1 MKLLILAGVHGDEP
15 AAVEAA
21 RRLARL
27 FRDSEEVEVVPEAN
41 PEACFA
47 GTRLSPSDGKDLNR
61 CFPGNEEG
69 TSTERLAFRL
79 FQKVLEAEVV
89 VDLHTPSMGRAYL
102 PHARLRV
109 DSPKLREL
117 CSYAGMDYATL
128 DVPEQGMLQVE
139 ASQRGIPVLTLE
151 AGEGGK
157 AGEET
162 VNALVE
168 AVLGVARSLG
178 VAEGEAAR
186 GEVRFVKRE
195 RILSDASGKLK
206 MKVAL
211 GDKVRL
217 GTIVAKVGKTRI
229 KSHVNGIV
237 LGVSSQ
243 EYVEEN
249 EFVAS
254 IGVEVQ
260 HEL

>member
-47 GTRLSPSDGKDLNR
+47 GTRLSPSDGMDLNR

-79 FQKVLEAEVV
+79 FQKVLCARAV

-109 DSPKLREL
+109 AMPKLREL
-117 CSYAGMDYATL
+117 CSNAGMDYATL
-128 DVPEQGMLQVE
+128 EVPEQGMLQVE

-157 AGEET
+157 AGEEA
-162 VNALVE
+162 VNALVK

-178 VAEGEAAR
+178 VADEKPPSAERMRRIYERSVEIIRAYGLDPFKTKAGFMRGGAIFALKEVWKETVKEG
-186 GEVRFVKRE
+186 
-195 RILSDASGKLK
+195 
-206 MKVAL
+206 
-211 GDKVRL
+211 
-217 GTIVAKVGKTRI
+217 
-229 KSHVNGIV
+229 
-237 LGVSSQ
+237 
-243 EYVEEN
+243 
-249 EFVAS
+249 
-254 IGVEVQ
+254 
-260 HEL
+260 